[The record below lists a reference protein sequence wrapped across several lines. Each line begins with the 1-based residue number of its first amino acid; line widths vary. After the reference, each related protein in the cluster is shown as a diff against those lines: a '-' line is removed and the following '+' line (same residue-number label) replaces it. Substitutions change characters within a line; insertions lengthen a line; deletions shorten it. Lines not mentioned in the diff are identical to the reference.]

1 MVDNIKL
8 FVPRCRDMPD
18 IGCYLDSG
26 AVEKVNIK
34 TGEVMIQ
41 GNVDNIKVS
50 QLLGGY
56 SIQGSLPK
64 LLYGNNV
71 CQLTRKDIGVAIEKL
86 SDRLH
91 LPLYDADITKIGT
104 VGFFWRKVLISLV
117 PLPSGRPKSTRAKAI
132 FFAFTEAIDWSS
144 VLEKIK
150 SSLL

>member
-91 LPLYDADITKIGT
+91 LPLDDADITS
-104 VGFFWRKVLISLV
+104 ISV
-117 PLPSGRPKSTRAKAI
+117 IYIPKK
-132 FFAFTEAIDWSS
+132 
-144 VLEKIK
+144 
-150 SSLL
+150 

>member
-50 QLLGGY
+50 EVVIPTCPNIDQIY
-56 SIQGSLPK
+56 I
-64 LLYGNNV
+64 V
-71 CQLTRKDIGVAIEKL
+71 
-86 SDRLH
+86 
-91 LPLYDADITKIGT
+91 
-104 VGFFWRKVLISLV
+104 KVL
-117 PLPSGRPKSTRAKAI
+117 
-132 FFAFTEAIDWSS
+132 
-144 VLEKIK
+144 
-150 SSLL
+150 